1 MAKLSRYTL
10 FALAAMMRPSHSS
23 CRREYCLNEKMVL
36 RIRPFEARDQETARR
51 LILAG
56 LGEHF
61 GWIDET
67 RNPDLDDIAANYVD
81 RGSTFLV
88 AEIDGKL
95 VGTAALVTERKD
107 TGRIVRMSVSQMYR
121 RKGIG
126 RVLVSHLLDVARQ
139 KGFVQIRVST
149 DNGWEDAIGLYGH
162 CGFTEFKR
170 DEIGVYFV
178 VELADEGRL

>member
-1 MAKLSRYTL
+1 M
-10 FALAAMMRPSHSS
+10 
-23 CRREYCLNEKMVL
+23 
-36 RIRPFEARDQETARR
+36 RIRPFEPRDQETARM

-67 RNPDLDDIAANYVD
+67 RNPDLDDIAANYIQ
-81 RGSTFLV
+81 RGSIFIV

-95 VGTAALVTERKD
+95 VGTAALIPESKD
-107 TGRIVRMSVSQMYR
+107 TGRIVRVSVSQMQR

-126 RVLVSHLLDVARQ
+126 RVLVSHLLDAARY
-139 KGFVQIRVST
+139 KGFAQVRVST

-162 CGFTEFKR
+162 CGFTEYKR

-178 VELADEGRL
+178 RELAAG

>member
-1 MAKLSRYTL
+1 M
-10 FALAAMMRPSHSS
+10 
-23 CRREYCLNEKMVL
+23 
-36 RIRPFEARDQETARR
+36 RIRPFEPRDQETARM

-67 RNPDLDDIAANYVD
+67 RNPDLDDIAANYIQ
-81 RGSTFLV
+81 RGSIFIV

-95 VGTAALVTERKD
+95 VGTAALIPESKD
-107 TGRIVRMSVSQMYR
+107 TGRIVRVSVSQMQR

-126 RVLVSHLLDVARQ
+126 RVLVSHLLDAARY
-139 KGFVQIRVST
+139 KGFAQVRVST

-162 CGFTEFKR
+162 CGFTEYKR

-178 VELADEGRL
+178 RGLAAG

>member
-1 MAKLSRYTL
+1 MGQNPDERKL
-10 FALAAMMRPSHSS
+10 A
-23 CRREYCLNEKMVL
+23 L
-36 RIRPFEARDQETARR
+36 RIRSFEARDQETARR

-67 RNPDLDDIAANYVD
+67 RNPDLDDIAANYIE

-95 VGTAALVTERKD
+95 IGTAALITESKD
-107 TGRIVRMSVSQMYR
+107 TGRIVRMSVSPMYR

-126 RVLVSHLLDVARQ
+126 RVLVLHLLNVARR
-139 KGFVQIRVST
+139 KGFAQVRVST
-149 DNGWEDAIGLYGH
+149 DNGWEDAIGLYRH
-162 CGFTEFKR
+162 CGFNEYKR
-170 DEIGVYFV
+170 DEIGVYLAL
-178 VELADEGRL
+178 ELMDS

>member
-1 MAKLSRYTL
+1 M
-10 FALAAMMRPSHSS
+10 
-23 CRREYCLNEKMVL
+23 
-36 RIRPFEARDQETARR
+36 

-67 RNPDLDDIAANYVD
+67 RNPDLDDIAANYIE
-81 RGSTFLV
+81 RESIFLV

-95 VGTAALVTERKD
+95 VGTAALIPESKD
-107 TGRIVRMSVSQMYR
+107 TGRIVRMSVSQMHR

-126 RVLVSHLLDVARQ
+126 RVLVSHLLDAARC
-139 KGFVQIRVST
+139 KGFVQVRVST

-162 CGFTEFKR
+162 CGFTEYKR
-170 DEIGVYFV
+170 DEIGVYFAL
-178 VELADEGRL
+178 EF